1 MYPMT
6 VDGITSLTWGMRRG
20 FMEKP
25 KIKLS
30 QQLYLVFKVGSGLSQ
45 AKGMNQHKVRESNYF
60 SVTRNECKH
69 AGTRDKQAGETE
81 TKS

>member
-1 MYPMT
+1 
-6 VDGITSLTWGMRRG
+6 
-20 FMEKP
+20 MEKP
-25 KIKLS
+25 KFKLS

>member
-1 MYPMT
+1 MT
-6 VDGITSLTWGMRRG
+6 IDGITSLTWGRRRG
-20 FMEKP
+20 FTEKP
-25 KIKLS
+25 KFKLS
-30 QQLYLVFKVGSGLSQ
+30 QQLPGIQGGSGLFQ

>member
-1 MYPMT
+1 MT
-6 VDGITSLTWGMRRG
+6 IDGITSLTWGMRRG
-20 FMEKP
+20 FTEKP
-25 KIKLS
+25 KFKLS
-30 QQLYLVFKVGSGLSQ
+30 QQLPGIQGGSGLFQ